1 MNKKISQ
8 EKYDS
13 SEDSNGEDNSFE
25 EEDTFINRRI
35 IESHSTRVNLNELKE
50 KHTKYINMNIVKT
63 EELPGK

>member
-13 SEDSNGEDNSFE
+13 SEDSNGEDSSFE

-50 KHTKYINMNIVKT
+50 K
-63 EELPGK
+63 L